1 MKEVESNM
9 DRKINLPVTWSVCG
23 IVEIEAPSIEA
34 AIKRFIASI
43 EHIPLPQ
50 DGQVYVDGSF
60 ELTSDEPEFIK
71 CYN

>member
-1 MKEVESNM
+1 M
-9 DRKINLPVTWSVCG
+9 PVTWSVCG
-23 IVEIEAPSIEA
+23 IVEIEA
-34 AIKRFIASI
+34 AIKQFNASI

-60 ELTSDEPEFIK
+60 ELTSDDPEFIK

>member
-23 IVEIEAPSIEA
+23 IVEIEA
-34 AIKRFIASI
+34 AIKQFNASI

-60 ELTSDEPEFIK
+60 ELTSDDPEFIK